1 MANVEQATSHRAAR
15 TVIHGRAIG
24 RRAFSAGALGCA
36 IVPGLAR
43 AQQPSLRVRRIGFLS
58 TTTPE
63 GGAPTLAALLGPLEQ
78 LGWVERRNLIVDQF
92 YLRGQAERAAEIADQ
107 VLALK
112 PEVILS
118 TGDTFTLALLA
129 RTRTVPVIFVQ
140 VPDPVFYGYVESLA
154 RPGGNATGL
163 TNNTEVPFVVSQLA
177 LLKEW
182 LPALSRIGY
191 LALGSSVVTAHRL
204 SFLKQ
209 SAEKLGVEVQLRTVT
224 NAADIAVA
232 FEAARAEGDS
242 GMIVQMDVFL
252 SEPTI
257 RRLVVAAAER
267 WSMPAAFEARENA
280 EAGGLMSYGANRL
293 AQYHRA
299 AVFVDKILRGAK
311 PADLPVEQPMTFDF
325 VINRKTANALGL
337 TIPERMLV
345 FATEVIE

>member
-1 MANVEQATSHRAAR
+1 MIRRR
-15 TVIHGRAIG
+15 TFA
-24 RRAFSAGALGCA
+24 AGALGCA
-36 IVPGLAR
+36 IVPRLAR
-43 AQQPSLRVRRIGFLS
+43 AQQPPPRVRRIGILSGTSPEASAPIQAAFLR
-58 TTTPE
+58 
-63 GGAPTLAALLGPLEQ
+63 ALEQ
-78 LGWVERRNLIVDQF
+78 LGWVQGRNLIVDEF
-92 YLRGQAERAAEIADQ
+92 YLRSQTERAGEIADQ
-107 VLALK
+107 VLALR

-118 TGDTFTLALLA
+118 TGDTNTLALLA
-129 RTRTVPVIFVQ
+129 RTRTVPVVFVQ

-154 RPGGNATGL
+154 RPGGNATGP
-163 TNNTEVPFVVSQLA
+163 TNNTEIPFVVSQLA

-204 SFLKQ
+204 SFLKK
-209 SAEKLGVEVQLRTVT
+209 SAERLGVEVRLRTVT
-224 NAADIAVA
+224 NAADIAAA
-232 FEAARAEGDS
+232 FEASRAEGDS
-242 GMIVQMDVFL
+242 GMIVQMDIFL
-252 SEPTI
+252 GDPTI

-267 WSMPAAFEARENA
+267 WAMPAVFEARENA

-293 AQYHRA
+293 AQYDRA

-337 TIPERMLV
+337 TIPERLLV